1 MFVFHRLWMAASM
14 SLDLL
19 KSMLIFSYDSIHM
32 CIHFHQSLVHNFTV
46 SSNVRINLHKYLHIT
61 YEHKRT
67 HITKKKSTTK
77 QTVRAIVYAQF
88 FTSLL
93 SQSWFNLFVLF
104 DWIKLHWDFFESFQF
119 KQASCCFMGKKIDTH
134 TIPYICATHKF
145 HSVHFE
151 CGIVADSIF
160 LEIEKNI
167 EQLSVLLHYIFTK
180 SQCWQAGIYILK
192 LRE

>member
-32 CIHFHQSLVHNFTV
+32 CVHFHQSLVHNFTV

-104 DWIKLHWDFFESFQF
+104 DWINLHWDFFESFQF

-134 TIPYICATHKF
+134 TLYPIYVQHI
-145 HSVHFE
+145 S
-151 CGIVADSIF
+151 
-160 LEIEKNI
+160 
-167 EQLSVLLHYIFTK
+167 FT
-180 SQCWQAGIYILK
+180 QYILNVALLPIPFFWRLK
-192 LRE
+192 KISSNSQYCCTTFSQKANAGKQAFIF

>member
-46 SSNVRINLHKYLHIT
+46 SSNFRINLHKYLHIT

-88 FTSLL
+88 FLHRCCLNLDLICSSYLIELICIEIFLSLFNSNKPHVVL
-93 SQSWFNLFVLF
+93 WAKKSTHTLYPIYVQHISFTQYILNVALLPISFFWRFKKISSNSQYCCTTFSQKANAG
-104 DWIKLHWDFFESFQF
+104 
-119 KQASCCFMGKKIDTH
+119 KQAF
-134 TIPYICATHKF
+134 
-145 HSVHFE
+145 
-151 CGIVADSIF
+151 IF
-160 LEIEKNI
+160 
-167 EQLSVLLHYIFTK
+167 
-180 SQCWQAGIYILK
+180 
-192 LRE
+192 